1 MKVGDLVRLTQAQP
15 GTYRPG
21 TLAMPQS
28 WRGLLGLIVEVGVH
42 PQSTKDGWW
51 SVRVHGSVLNISGT
65 TRLFH
70 EDYLKKV

>member
-1 MKVGDLVRLTQAQP
+1 VKVGDLVRLTQSNTNAS
-15 GTYRPG
+15 
-21 TLAMPQS
+21 AMPQS

-51 SVRVHGSVLNISGT
+51 RVRVHGGVFNISGT